1 MKLTLVVDEVSV
13 EAHSAA
19 ESELLQ
25 WLLKAGTQQ
34 HVLNKFPGG
43 AALLR
48 GVLAQLPEL
57 PEDAADGAVDFTAKA
72 SLPKLTEPAL
82 SATSLGDYLEAAV
95 ILGSGKLIRLLPQ
108 GQELRSRQALPLLEQ
123 VVRLSDGKDVSEDVD
138 QALEL
143 VAGHFCDCLDFRDFR
158 LGDSLAAGSTR
169 VSLQVLRQH
178 RKKSE
183 APSPGHDASRP
194 GTVTPSLSGYSA
206 QVADR
211 AAPGMEWSPH
221 KFAVHVLQRQ
231 IAFASEEA
239 ARTGRTRGPSSKPSP
254 DLLGLESEDE
264 AEDVAVDAMEDR
276 LSDLGALVSMDTVE
290 DISEE
295 LTDSVPDELLR
306 KLAGLAEFF
315 DTATTPPITGA
326 VAVRSLLLTDKAD
339 FTRQLFRDLFHRD
352 KKLQWMVV
360 CGEVPAEFLREV
372 SWHPQSSLALRRML
386 AGYAS
391 AEPLYIADLIEDLLF
406 GELLDEPHS
415 EQLILRH
422 PLTEK
427 LILWL
432 LHDAAEGVDATD
444 ADRLRKVGRR
454 LFQVSFV
461 PQNGFLPKEESDEC
475 PWDTGLL
482 DAPLLSEAPMTED
495 SLSLARTVLLRRVLS
510 LRRAEACFDDEDYQ
524 GFVPE
529 IARLWPLGR
538 WKQCRDPVQIGEALG
553 FLSNCWKALASL
565 PSFGDLCG
573 SWPLRKAAVNREA
586 LLFVGAGSR
595 RRGEEQLLQM
605 FSDLEVWRL
614 PQKALLNPW
623 VPGQVLAAHVTAH
636 CKELE
641 DRQLSLVDEARENL
655 EEINRLNTVVAQL
668 KSRLEATDMRST
680 QCMQKQ
686 AEVNNILRHLPQ

>member
-1 MKLTLVVDEVSV
+1 MTSSQAPYSSQDWSNSYFMPGESDRSISAWRAWLAKEGARCVDPEGIPMMHSGLASLKTLCLGAEVVSV
-13 EAHSAA
+13 
-19 ESELLQ
+19 
-25 WLLKAGTQQ
+25 AG
-34 HVLNKFPGG
+34 L
-43 AALLR
+43 
-48 GVLAQLPEL
+48 
-57 PEDAADGAVDFTAKA
+57 
-72 SLPKLTEPAL
+72 
-82 SATSLGDYLEAAV
+82 AAV
-95 ILGSGKLIRLLPQ
+95 EALK
-108 GQELRSRQALPLLEQ
+108 QELRSRQALPLLEQ

-206 QVADR
+206 QV
-211 AAPGMEWSPH
+211 SPH

-239 ARTGRTRGPSSKPSP
+239 ARTGRTRGPSPKPSP

-295 LTDSVPDELLR
+295 LADSVPDELLR

-386 AGYAS
+386 AG
-391 AEPLYIADLIEDLLF
+391 
-406 GELLDEPHS
+406 
-415 EQLILRH
+415 
-422 PLTEK
+422 T
-427 LILWL
+427 
-432 LHDAAEGVDATD
+432 
-444 ADRLRKVGRR
+444 
-454 LFQVSFV
+454 
-461 PQNGFLPKEESDEC
+461 
-475 PWDTGLL
+475 
-482 DAPLLSEAPMTED
+482 
-495 SLSLARTVLLRRVLS
+495 
-510 LRRAEACFDDEDYQ
+510 CF
-524 GFVPE
+524 
-529 IARLWPLGR
+529 
-538 WKQCRDPVQIGEALG
+538 
-553 FLSNCWKALASL
+553 
-565 PSFGDLCG
+565 
-573 SWPLRKAAVNREA
+573 
-586 LLFVGAGSR
+586 
-595 RRGEEQLLQM
+595 
-605 FSDLEVWRL
+605 
-614 PQKALLNPW
+614 
-623 VPGQVLAAHVTAH
+623 
-636 CKELE
+636 
-641 DRQLSLVDEARENL
+641 
-655 EEINRLNTVVAQL
+655 
-668 KSRLEATDMRST
+668 
-680 QCMQKQ
+680 
-686 AEVNNILRHLPQ
+686 